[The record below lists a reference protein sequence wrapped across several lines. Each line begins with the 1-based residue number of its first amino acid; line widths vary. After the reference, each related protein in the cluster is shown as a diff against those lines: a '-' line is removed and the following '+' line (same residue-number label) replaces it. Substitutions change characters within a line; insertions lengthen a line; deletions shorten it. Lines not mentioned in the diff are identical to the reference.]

1 MSAPDARLER
11 FFYRDTE
18 ATPSLPSWESPAAAD
33 RSGPAQDVEALV
45 FRVAGQ
51 SFGLPLERVAE
62 VVRLRPVTRLPRAP
76 AGVLGVVELRGK
88 VIGVFEAPAPH
99 VRPATEARGPHQRL
113 VVLRTSAGDAALRV
127 DQVVGVQRLSTRP
140 EDQTPRL
147 KLVDVEA
154 MFS

>member
-1 MSAPDARLER
+1 MSAPDPRLER
-11 FFYRDTE
+11 FFFRDTE
-18 ATPSLPSWESPAAAD
+18 RTPSLPSWDSDVQAGRDTPVE
-33 RSGPAQDVEALV
+33 DVEALV

-51 SFGLPLERVAE
+51 SFGLPLERVSE
-62 VVRLRPVTRLPRAP
+62 VVRMRPVTRLPRAP
-76 AGVLGVVELRGK
+76 AGVLGVVDLRGK
-88 VIGVFEAPAPH
+88 VIGVFDPPAKTP
-99 VRPATEARGPHQRL
+99 RATDESRGPHQRL